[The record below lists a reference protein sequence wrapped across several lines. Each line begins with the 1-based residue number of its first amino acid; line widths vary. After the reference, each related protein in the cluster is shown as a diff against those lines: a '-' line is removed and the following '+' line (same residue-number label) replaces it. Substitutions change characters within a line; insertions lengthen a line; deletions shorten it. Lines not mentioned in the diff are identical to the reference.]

1 MNIALTLG
9 RDNKAILIYDEP
21 LGFAP
26 AWIESSEDGR
36 GVRIIGS
43 EGEEY
48 LAGLLSDSFFS
59 KLRGLSNIVMVR
71 MEDRKPVE
79 SHKVSFVNQCYGD
92 GG

>member
-1 MNIALTLG
+1 MNIALALG
-9 RDNKAILIYDEP
+9 QNNKAILLYDEP

-36 GVRIIGS
+36 GVRIIGE

-48 LAGLLSDSFFS
+48 LAGLLFDSFFNQ
-59 KLRGLSNIVMVR
+59 LQYLNDITMVR

-79 SHKVSFVNQCYGD
+79 SHKVSFVNQNYGD
-92 GG
+92 DR

>member
-9 RDNKAILIYDEP
+9 RDNKAILLYDEP

-43 EGEEY
+43 EGQEY
-48 LAGLLSDSFFS
+48 LAGLLTNSFFS
-59 KLRGLSNIVMVR
+59 KLRGLSDIVMVR
-71 MEDRKPVE
+71 MEDRRPVE
-79 SHKVSFVNQCYGD
+79 SHRVSFVNQQYGD
-92 GG
+92 GR